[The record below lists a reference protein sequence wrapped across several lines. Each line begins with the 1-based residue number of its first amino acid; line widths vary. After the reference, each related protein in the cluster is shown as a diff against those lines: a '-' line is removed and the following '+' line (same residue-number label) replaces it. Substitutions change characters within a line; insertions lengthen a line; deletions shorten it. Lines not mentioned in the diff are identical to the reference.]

1 MHESTLLGQVPEP
14 VLGICRR
21 LREAGKRA
29 WLVGGCVRDLLRGV
43 GVADYDI
50 CTDARPEETM
60 RVFPKV
66 VPTGIE
72 HGTVSVLWKGVPYE
86 VTTLRGETTYSDGRR
101 PDAVVF
107 HDDIEADLA
116 RRDFTVNAIALDPL
130 DGAII
135 DPFEGRRDLAANVI
149 RAVGDARARFSED
162 GLRVLRAARFVATLG
177 AELDPAT
184 EAAINPSLDTYRKVS
199 PERVRDEWLKT
210 MKAKA
215 PSRAFEVMRR
225 TGVLGVSCP
234 ELAEGFG
241 CAQGPGHDRDVWAR
255 TMARLD
261 ACQGDAIV
269 RLAALLLTVGLPRAL
284 AANRPGDGTSR
295 GPGEGADG
303 DAGRGYERLGAE
315 LSEEIVKRLRFSN
328 EERERIVTIV
338 RHHAT
343 GYDEGWPDAAVRRW
357 VKRVGRERLDDIAR
371 VTRADAIGRGG
382 PPEAELA
389 RIEHLAGRANAILDA
404 GDALSTKALAVNGR
418 DLMSELG
425 LPPGRSLGELLERLL
440 EDVLDDPA
448 LNTRTGLLDRARAL
462 RGGPPGPTPANR

>member
-1 MHESTLLGQVPEP
+1 MHEPTLMAQVPEP
-14 VLGICRR
+14 VRDICRR

-60 RVFPKV
+60 RAFPKV

-86 VTTLRGETTYSDGRR
+86 VTTLRGETSYSDGRR

-135 DPFEGRRDLAANVI
+135 DPFGGRRDLAANVV
-149 RAVGDARARFSED
+149 RAVGDPRARFAED

-177 AELDPAT
+177 AALDPAT

-199 PERVRDEWLKT
+199 PERVRDEWVKT

-241 CAQGPGHDRDVWAR
+241 CARGPGRDVWAR
-255 TMARLD
+255 AMARLD
-261 ACQGDAIV
+261 ACEGDAILRV
-269 RLAALLLTVGLPRAL
+269 AALLLTVGAPRARPTPEGDPG
-284 AANRPGDGTSR
+284 AAA
-295 GPGEGADG
+295 GEEA
-303 DAGRGYERLGAE
+303 RVGAE
-315 LSEEIVKRLRFSN
+315 LGEEVMKRLRFSN
-328 EERERIVTIV
+328 DERERVVAVV
-338 RHHAT
+338 RHRVD
-343 GYDEGWPDAAVRRW
+343 GYDEAWPDAAVRRW
-357 VKRVGRERLDDIAR
+357 VRRVGRERLDDVFR
-371 VTRADAIGRGG
+371 VARADAIGRGG
-382 PPEAELA
+382 DPGAELA
-389 RIEHLAGRANAILDA
+389 RVAHLAGRAEAVIAA
-404 GDALSTKALAVNGR
+404 GHALSTKALAVNGR
-418 DLMSELG
+418 DLMTELG
-425 LPPGRSLGELLERLL
+425 MPPGRAVGELLERLL

-448 LNTRTGLLDRARAL
+448 LNARAALLDRARAL
-462 RGGPPGPTPANR
+462 RAAPAAPS